1 LDLTDIINVI
11 NKKTEEV
18 QNIDINN
25 ISSSLSE
32 FFRLYKK
39 LAEIKSSRKS
49 SLSDKESSYIE
60 ELLIPNMSDGLV
72 KIKDALY
79 NDRGNNF
86 RGLDGY
92 LERLVHYGIS
102 RDVINMLSIRSLSN
116 HIVNEENIGLDEYEG
131 FEEFGQEESLTSRL
145 NNILKVSIYLFIVYI
160 DKE

>member
-1 LDLTDIINVI
+1 MTDIINVI

-32 FFRLYKK
+32 FFGLYKK
-39 LAEIKSSRKS
+39 LAEIKLSRKS

-86 RGLDGY
+86 RG
-92 LERLVHYGIS
+92 
-102 RDVINMLSIRSLSN
+102 
-116 HIVNEENIGLDEYEG
+116 
-131 FEEFGQEESLTSRL
+131 
-145 NNILKVSIYLFIVYI
+145 
-160 DKE
+160 